1 MKKQLLQILFLC
13 VTGILPVF
21 SQEDILKDTQKNE
34 GYFTFYWNE
43 AKGKVFLEV
52 KNIGEEFL
60 YYPSL
65 AEGLGSN
72 DIGLDRGLLGQEHI
86 LKFEKTGNKLLLI
99 EPNYQYRA
107 NSNDILEKNAVK
119 ESFAKSVWFGF
130 EILKN
135 INGNYIIDL
144 TPFLLRDAIEA
155 GKTLSSTKQG
165 NFSFDALRSGIYSP
179 MCKSFPQNTEFQVV
193 ITLMANASSN
203 PGQYINSI
211 VPTSDYVSMHQH
223 HSFVKLPEP
232 GFKTRE
238 FDPRIGYIGIDYFDY
253 SSPINAPIQ
262 KKLISRHRLEKKDP
276 NAVLSEPVKPIVYY
290 LDSGVPE
297 PIRSALFEGATWW
310 NQAFEAAGYKD
321 AFQVKMLPADADP
334 MDIRYNLV
342 QWVHRST
349 RGWSYGTSIID
360 PRTGEILKGKVSLGS
375 LRVRQDYLL
384 AQGLAGDFSPGK
396 SDTLL
401 TKMALDRLKQLS
413 AHEIGHTLGLPHN
426 YISSINGR
434 ASVMDYPHPLVYLK
448 DGKVKLDEAYSM
460 GIGEYDKSSIIWGYQ
475 DFPKGVNEK
484 MELERI
490 VKNLFEKRLQ
500 FLTDQ
505 DARPDGSVH
514 PQTHL
519 WDNGSNA
526 TEELTRVIEM
536 RKVVLS
542 EFDDKKIPDGTP
554 LAQIEEVFV
563 PMYMLHRYQVQ
574 AASKSLAGAYY
585 SNALKG
591 DNQLIFKPVSADDQ
605 RKSLKALVQTL
616 EPDFLAMPKQLLGLI
631 PPRPFR
637 YPANNREVFKRR
649 TGMTF
654 DVLAPAESSAQLT
667 LSLILEPKRISR
679 LATQQIYDKN
689 LPSLAE
695 VLNLLTQRLLNE
707 SDIYKNNYFG
717 QIKRVVAE
725 QYVYSL
731 KMVLVDN
738 QCNVEAKSNIAAEL
752 KSIENRIVNKQ
763 SQAGGFGMLILDIIR
778 KPESD
783 FEKTKTNYLI
793 APDGQP
799 IDEEQDWLGCENLDQ
814 H

>member
-43 AKGKVFLEV
+43 TKGKVFLEV

-179 MCKSFPQNTEFQVV
+179 MCKSFPQNTEFQVI

-203 PGQYINSI
+203 PGQYINSV

-253 SSPINAPIQ
+253 SSPINASIQ

-384 AQGLAGDFSPGK
+384 AQGLAGDFSPRK

-574 AASKSLAGAYY
+574 SASKSLAGAYY

-605 RKSLKALVQTL
+605 RKSLKALLQTL

-738 QCNVEAKSNIAAEL
+738 QCNVEAKANVAAEL
-752 KSIENRIVNKQ
+752 KSIENRIINKQ

-799 IDEEQDWLGCENLDQ
+799 IDEEQDWLGCGNLDQ

>member
-179 MCKSFPQNTEFQVV
+179 MCKSFPQNTEFQVI

-203 PGQYINSI
+203 PGQYINSV
-211 VPTSDYVSMHQH
+211 VPTSDYLSMHQH

-574 AASKSLAGAYY
+574 GASKSLAGAYY

-605 RKSLKALVQTL
+605 RKSLKALLQTL

-637 YPANNREVFKRR
+637 YPANNREIFKRR

-695 VLNLLTQRLLNE
+695 VLNLLTQRLFNE

-738 QCNVEAKSNIAAEL
+738 QCNVEAKANIAAEL

-799 IDEEQDWLGCENLDQ
+799 IDEEQDWLGCGNLDQ

>member
-574 AASKSLAGAYY
+574 SASKSLAGAYY

>member
-1 MKKQLLQILFLC
+1 MKKILFQILFLSLYP
-13 VTGILPVF
+13 ISSVF
-21 SQEDILKDTQKNE
+21 SQEDILKDTQKQE
-34 GYFTFYWNE
+34 GYFTFYWSEN
-43 AKGKVFLEV
+43 KGKVYVEV
-52 KNIGEEFL
+52 KNLEEEFI

-107 NSNDILEKNAVK
+107 ITNDVLEKNAVK

-135 INGNYIIDL
+135 TNGNYLIDL

-155 GKTLSSTKQG
+155 TKAISMNKQG
-165 NFSFDALRSGIYSP
+165 TYSFDASRSGVYMP
-179 MCKSFPQNTEFQVV
+179 MCKSFPQNTEFQAI
-193 ITLMANASSN
+193 ITLTAGATSS
-203 PGQYINSI
+203 PGQYLSAV
-211 VPTSDYVSMHQH
+211 VPSTDFVSMHQH

-253 SSPINAPIQ
+253 STPINSPIQ

-321 AFQVKMLPADADP
+321 AFQIKMLPADADP

-384 AQGLAGDFSPGK
+384 AQGLAGDFSPGN
-396 SDTLL
+396 SDSLL

-426 YISSINGR
+426 YISSIHGR

-448 DGKVKLDEAYSM
+448 NGKVQLEEAYSQ

-475 DFPKGVNEK
+475 DFPKGVDEK
-484 MELERI
+484 KELERI
-490 VKNLFEKRLQ
+490 VKNLFEKKLQ

-505 DARPDGSVH
+505 DARPDGSLH

-526 TEELTRVIEM
+526 TEELQRVMEM

-542 EFDDKKIPDGTP
+542 GFNEKKIPDGTP
-554 LAQIEEVFV
+554 VAQIEEVFV

-574 AASKSLAGAYY
+574 AASKSLGGAYY

-591 DNQLIFKPVSADDQ
+591 DNQMIFKPVSADDQ
-605 RKSLKALVQTL
+605 RKTL
-616 EPDFLAMPKQLLGLI
+616 EVLLKTLDPEFLAMPKQLLGLL

-637 YPANNREVFKRR
+637 YQANSREVFKRR
-649 TGMTF
+649 TGMSF
-654 DVLAPAESSAQLT
+654 DVLSPAESSAQLT
-667 LSLILEPKRISR
+667 LSLMLEPRRVSR

-689 LPSLAE
+689 LPSFAE
-695 VLNLLTQRLLNE
+695 ILNALSQRLLSE
-707 SDIYKNNYFG
+707 PEISKNNYLG
-717 QIKRVVAE
+717 QIKRVIAE

-731 KMVLVDN
+731 KMLLVDN
-738 QCNVEAKSNIAAEL
+738 QCNVEAKSNILAEL
-752 KSIENRIVNKQ
+752 NSIEKRFGTKTTD
-763 SQAGGFGMLILDIIR
+763 SSGFNILISDLIK
-778 KPESD
+778 KPESE
-783 FEKTKTNYLI
+783 FEKSKNNYLI

-799 IDEEQDWLGCENLDQ
+799 IDQEQDWLGCGVIDKP
-814 H
+814 

>member
-179 MCKSFPQNTEFQVV
+179 MCKSFPQNTEFQVI

-203 PGQYINSI
+203 PGQYINSV
-211 VPTSDYVSMHQH
+211 VPTSDYLSMHQH

-695 VLNLLTQRLLNE
+695 VLNLLTQRLFNE

-738 QCNVEAKSNIAAEL
+738 QCNVEAKANIAAEL

-799 IDEEQDWLGCENLDQ
+799 IDEEQDWLGCGNLDQ